1 MRNTERKSLKQSIGS
16 EKKKTISTS
25 TLSKMTPPNNSTQ
38 VRDLRAR
45 ESRGVALA
53 GSLLLRKHRS
63 SLPEP
68 EAWAVAEQ
76 AAAAA
81 IDCGAPLSAAPAV
94 AAARERFPDS
104 RRADALAALFLEAT
118 GRLDDAAE
126 ICEAALEEA
135 PAEAGLL
142 SARRAALAWGRG
154 DGAEAL
160 TLVAEH
166 LRTYQSDGEAWA
178 QAGDWYAAAPGM
190 EPSAAAA
197 RAAFCYE
204 EALLH
209 APTSAAA
216 HARAADALFAAA
228 DAAGPSSV
236 SAASKAAS
244 LEAARKH
251 YGAAVAL
258 AGGGGCLRALWGLVA
273 CEAAAAG
280 GASSSSSSA
289 ASPSKG
295 GTGGRER
302 QQQANGS
309 RGGGGEAAAAA
320 AENAAPLAAAALL
333 KKYKEE
339 APDKVKLVEA
349 ALEGLGITAE
359 KVSKS

>member
-1 MRNTERKSLKQSIGS
+1 MLQKITSKTTPLK
-16 EKKKTISTS
+16 
-25 TLSKMTPPNNSTQ
+25 

-81 IDCGAPLSAAPAV
+81 IDCGAALSAAPAV

-135 PAEAGLL
+135 PAEAGAL

-154 DGAEAL
+154 DAAEAL
-160 TLVAEH
+160 GLVAEH
-166 LRTYQSDGEAWA
+166 LNTYQSDGEAWA

-228 DAAGPSSV
+228 DAAGPSSSS

-258 AGGGGCLRALWGLVA
+258 AGGGGCSRALWGLVA
-273 CEAAAAG
+273 CEAASAAGG
-280 GASSSSSSA
+280 GASSSSSSP
-289 ASPSKG
+289 SPSKG
-295 GTGGRER
+295 GAGAGGGREK
-302 QQQANGS
+302 QQANGS
-309 RGGGGEAAAAA
+309 RSGGGEA

-349 ALEGLGITAE
+349 ALEGLGLKET
-359 KVSKS
+359 VSKS